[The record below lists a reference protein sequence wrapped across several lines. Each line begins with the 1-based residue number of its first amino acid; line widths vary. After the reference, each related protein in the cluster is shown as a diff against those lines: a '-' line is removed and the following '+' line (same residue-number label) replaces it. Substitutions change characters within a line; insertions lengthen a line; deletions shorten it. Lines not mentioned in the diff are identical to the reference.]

1 MFWPWG
7 MWDCSFPTRLQTHSP
22 CIGRSSL
29 NHWTLRIFKLCI
41 FKPWDL
47 LHPWW
52 FLLFFFLTLA
62 VLSTASNQGCAP
74 QMATSAVS
82 LLSVFN
88 FCYGAENT
96 QVWITCLWFLFRSM
110 PVLCSTLFLSREE
123 NAFGLKKKNCI
134 VASTCL
140 LYRKGINRGYKAA
153 QCGQLNSPPP
163 IAQLLTETCLCFCLV

>member
-52 FLLFFFLTLA
+52 FFFFFLTLA

-110 PVLCSTLFLSREE
+110 PVLCSILFLSREE
-123 NAFGLKKKNCI
+123 NAFGFKKKNALWLQHVSCTEKALI
-134 VASTCL
+134 GVIKLPKVGSWIPHPPL
-140 LYRKGINRGYKAA
+140 LSY
-153 QCGQLNSPPP
+153 
-163 IAQLLTETCLCFCLV
+163 

>member
-52 FLLFFFLTLA
+52 FFFFFFFNSCSFIHCLKSGLCTSDGHLCSFSA
-62 VLSTASNQGCAP
+62 FCFQFLLRGWKHPGLDYLPVVLIQVNASPVLHTFSQQRRKCIWLLKKNALWLQH
-74 QMATSAVS
+74 VS
-82 LLSVFN
+82 CTEKALIGVIKLPKVGSWIPHPPLLS
-88 FCYGAENT
+88 Y
-96 QVWITCLWFLFRSM
+96 
-110 PVLCSTLFLSREE
+110 
-123 NAFGLKKKNCI
+123 
-134 VASTCL
+134 
-140 LYRKGINRGYKAA
+140 
-153 QCGQLNSPPP
+153 
-163 IAQLLTETCLCFCLV
+163 